1 MEEPNDEM
9 IKISLEEYRTFLN
22 RVMEEVSSDM
32 PPDSWS
38 RMQPKMRNRVVVDK
52 NDVAFKEKK
61 RYIRKS

>member
-22 RVMEEVSSDM
+22 RVMAEVSSDM

-38 RMQPKMRNRVVVDK
+38 RMQLKMRNRVVVDK

>member
-1 MEEPNDEM
+1 MNGVGEE
-9 IKISLEEYRTFLN
+9 I
-22 RVMEEVSSDM
+22 SSDM